1 MSRIYESINSMVLR
15 ADGNRS
21 RTIRVWREEQS
32 DFNPIEAKREITE
45 VIMEIQSKLRE
56 EKKEFLLISIPPVTL
71 GNLIFESSE
80 RINRVQISDGAV
92 EMGVVISKNWP

>member
-1 MSRIYESINSMVLR
+1 MSRIYESINSVVLR
-15 ADGNRS
+15 AEGNRS

-32 DFNPIEAKREITE
+32 DFDVMQSKKEITDL
-45 VIMEIQSKLRE
+45 IMEIQKRLRE
-56 EKKEFLLISIPPVTL
+56 DKKDFLLITVPAVTL